1 MEISPPTIDEFEW
14 DDWNLVHIQKHDV
27 TPEEVEQIPGVDAT
41 YQTSYRNRIMMIGPT
56 LSGRMLTV
64 IIGASPSVPGR
75 WYVFSA
81 RTAHRKERAQH
92 RAWKTRGIEWP
103 S

>member
-1 MEISPPTIDEFEW
+1 MDIAPPTIAELEW

-27 TPEEVEQIPGVDAT
+27 SPEEVEQVPGEDAI
-41 YQTSYRNRIMMIGPT
+41 YQTSYQDRIMMIGPT

-81 RTAHRKERAQH
+81 RPASRKERAQ
-92 RAWKTRGIEWP
+92 RLAWKTRGIG
-103 S
+103 